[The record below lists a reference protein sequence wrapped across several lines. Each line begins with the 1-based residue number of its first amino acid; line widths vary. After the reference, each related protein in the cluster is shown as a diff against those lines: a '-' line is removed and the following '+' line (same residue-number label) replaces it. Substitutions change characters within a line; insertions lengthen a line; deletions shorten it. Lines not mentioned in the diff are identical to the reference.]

1 MVNAKLL
8 NIATKAVGGVSLA
21 MILYDSHEAAKI
33 RANSYSK
40 DHKAGSLSER
50 YMDDLKLESPSTI
63 RSDLKKGLF
72 RYSVDENLSG
82 FFTSIAGYAKGFN
95 SMMVR
100 NVVPLALT
108 AGTFMGKGLF
118 SKMCGAG
125 LLAYGGIFL
134 LQEAIGIG
142 KHE

>member
-8 NIATKAVGGVSLA
+8 NIATKTVGSVSLA
-21 MILYDSHEAAKI
+21 MILYDSHQAAKI
-33 RANSYSK
+33 RAYSYTK
-40 DHKAGSLSER
+40 DHKAGGLSER

-63 RSDLKKGLF
+63 RGHVKKGMF
-72 RYSVDENLSG
+72 RYSLDENLSG

-95 SMMVR
+95 SMLVR
-100 NVVPLALT
+100 NVVPLCLA

-134 LQEAIGIG
+134 LQEGFGIG

>member
-8 NIATKAVGGVSLA
+8 NIATKTVGGVSLA

-33 RANSYSK
+33 RASSYSK
-40 DHKAGSLSER
+40 NHKAESLSER

-63 RSDLKKGLF
+63 RGHVKKGLF
-72 RYSVDENLSG
+72 RYNVDENLSG
-82 FFTSIAGYAKGFN
+82 FFTSISGYFKGLT
-95 SMMVR
+95 SMLVR

-108 AGTFMGKGLF
+108 TGTFVGKGLF

-134 LQEAIGIG
+134 LQEAFGIG

>member
-8 NIATKAVGGVSLA
+8 NIATKTVGGVSLA
-21 MILYDSHEAAKI
+21 MILYDSHEAGKI
-33 RANSYSK
+33 RASSYAK
-40 DHKAGSLSER
+40 NHKAESLSDR

-63 RSDLKKGLF
+63 RGHVKKGLF

-82 FFTSIAGYAKGFN
+82 FFTSIAGYFKGLG
-95 SMMVR
+95 SMLVR
-100 NVVPLALT
+100 NVVPLCLT

-134 LQEAIGIG
+134 LQEAFGIG
-142 KHE
+142 KHQ